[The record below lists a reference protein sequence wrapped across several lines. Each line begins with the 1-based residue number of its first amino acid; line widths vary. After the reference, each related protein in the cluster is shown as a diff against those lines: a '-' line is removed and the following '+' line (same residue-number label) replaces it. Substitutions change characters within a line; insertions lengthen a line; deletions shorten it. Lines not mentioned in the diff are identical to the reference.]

1 MKNNLSA
8 KIQLIISM
16 FIFGTIGAFVR
27 YIPLSSAVI
36 AMSRGFTGAIFLLI
50 VIILKK
56 NKISFPDIKRN
67 ALPLIL
73 SGAFLG
79 INWILLFEAY
89 KHTTVASATLCY
101 YLAPVFVIIVSPF
114 LLKERIT
121 LIKGISVTA
130 SLAGMVFVSG
140 ILEAAED
147 STNFTGILFGIGA
160 AIFYA
165 CYMISTKKIKEL
177 SSYDGTTVQLLTAA
191 VILLPYVLL
200 TEDVTSIEIEPI
212 SIILLITVGIVHTG
226 IAYALYFN
234 SLKDLKAQTAA
245 IFSYIDPAVAILT
258 SVIFLNEK
266 MTVYGII
273 GGILILGSAIL
284 SETAERK
291 SFKS

>member
-16 FIFGTIGAFVR
+16 FIFGTIGAFVK
-27 YIPLSSAVI
+27 YIPLSSAMT

-50 VIILKK
+50 VILLKK
-56 NKISFPDIKRN
+56 NKISFPDIKKN

-114 LLKERIT
+114 LLKEKIT

-140 ILEAAED
+140 ILEAEKD

-160 AIFYA
+160 AVFYA
-165 CYMISTKKIKEL
+165 CYMISTKKIKDL
-177 SSYDGTTVQLLTAA
+177 SSYDGTIVQLLTSAI
-191 VILLPYVLL
+191 ILLPYVLL
-200 TEDVTSIEIEPI
+200 TEDVTSIKIEPS
-212 SIILLITVGIVHTG
+212 SIILLAAVGIVHTG

-234 SLKDLKAQTAA
+234 SLKKLKAQTTA
-245 IFSYIDPAVAILT
+245 IFSYIDPVVAILT

-266 MTVYGII
+266 MTVYSII

-291 SFKS
+291 HD